1 VNRLGTRSAVL
12 LAIGAAFLSFT
23 QGLAAQPFNQ
33 VIVFGDSNVDSG
45 YYRQLSSPGGS
56 AVFNA
61 DWPAA
66 VADGAGVPTSSPG
79 PENSQV
85 LAGFLGLTAN
95 PANTPG
101 GTNYATSGAKN
112 VTVNNAQTGGFT
124 AAIPTVT
131 QIANYLSANAG
142 VANSQALY
150 LIHSGDNDA
159 KYAAGETGT
168 GPFPSNPDQYM
179 TTAADQLATAVQS
192 LFTAGA
198 KQIIVTDL
206 EYSFPKSDATLMSLK
221 LVYTQELFSKLTA
234 LGVPV
239 LEGDVNALRETIVAN
254 PAIFGFSNVNDS
266 LFACTQPTGVTT
278 AWALLCSSN
287 PSSPSTFVSSTAPQ
301 TDLFADDQHLA
312 TAGQQLMGEF
322 LYNLVAPSVSP
333 LLAAV
338 LPESRS
344 AQPSGTV
351 TAFATIINT
360 GTTTATGCGIVP
372 GMNVP
377 ANFVYQT
384 TNPATNALTGSP
396 NTPVSIPGN
405 NGSQSF
411 VIAFTPTA
419 TFPPGNVL
427 FGFFCNDGAVNVPP
441 APVVIGLNTLL
452 LSASSTPTPDVI
464 ALAATTQNDGIV
476 HVTNGSP
483 PTGAFAVATDNLGSS
498 DTITVAT
505 NTGSATLPITVSI
518 CETNPSTGAC
528 LAPPSANVSTT
539 IATNATPTFG
549 IFVSAS
555 AAVPLNPANSRVFVT
570 FTDSTNAIRGETSVA
585 VETQ

>member
-1 VNRLGTRSAVL
+1 
-12 LAIGAAFLSFT
+12 
-23 QGLAAQPFNQ
+23 
-33 VIVFGDSNVDSG
+33 
-45 YYRQLSSPGGS
+45 
-56 AVFNA
+56 
-61 DWPAA
+61 
-66 VADGAGVPTSSPG
+66 
-79 PENSQV
+79 
-85 LAGFLGLTAN
+85 
-95 PANTPG
+95 
-101 GTNYATSGAKN
+101 
-112 VTVNNAQTGGFT
+112 
-124 AAIPTVT
+124 
-131 QIANYLSANAG
+131 
-142 VANSQALY
+142 
-150 LIHSGDNDA
+150 
-159 KYAAGETGT
+159 
-168 GPFPSNPDQYM
+168 M
-179 TTAADQLATAVQS
+179 
-192 LFTAGA
+192 
-198 KQIIVTDL
+198 
-206 EYSFPKSDATLMSLK
+206 
-221 LVYTQELFSKLTA
+221 
-234 LGVPV
+234 
-239 LEGDVNALRETIVAN
+239 
-254 PAIFGFSNVNDS
+254 
-266 LFACTQPTGVTT
+266 
-278 AWALLCSSN
+278 
-287 PSSPSTFVSSTAPQ
+287 
-301 TDLFADDQHLA
+301 
-312 TAGQQLMGEF
+312 
-322 LYNLVAPSVSP
+322 NL
-333 LLAAV
+333 
-338 LPESRS
+338 
-344 AQPSGTV
+344 
-351 TAFATIINT
+351 
-360 GTTTATGCGIVP
+360 
-372 GMNVP
+372 P

-427 FGFFCNDGAVNVPP
+427 FGFFCNDAAVNVPP

-555 AAVPLNPANSRVFVT
+555 ATVPLNPANSRVFVT